1 MIPIPYQRVGATPTP
16 GRWEAFGTKLI
27 QSKQVLKLTG
37 LSADQLRDWTYRR
50 ALIEPDVKPD
60 GPGTLALYSWQTVL
74 VLRLA
79 VVLRDRFRL
88 ELQAHREL
96 FAALRALLVGVSFP
110 ALQGSLLAVYDMRR
124 CEILSHDNALPLLS
138 EDVVLLR
145 LDPHLDVLSAHFDP
159 QEPAVQLPLFRAVQV
174 R

>member
-1 MIPIPYQRVGATPTP
+1 
-16 GRWEAFGTKLI
+16 LI

-37 LSADQLRDWTYRR
+37 LSADQLRDWTHRR
-50 ALIEPDVKPD
+50 ALIEPDVKPT
-60 GPGTLALYSWQTVL
+60 GPGTRALYSWQTVL

-79 VVLRDRFRL
+79 VVLRDRFHI

-96 FAALRALLVGVSFP
+96 FGALRALLTGTSFP
-110 ALQGSLLAVYDMRR
+110 ALEGCLLALYDMRR
-124 CEILSHDNALPLLS
+124 CEVLSTSNRGWSSVS

-145 LDPHLDVLSAHFDP
+145 LDPHLDVLSAHFDAL
-159 QEPAVQLPLFRAVQV
+159 EPSPQLPLFRAVQV